1 METLEK
7 ALVAAAFGNAIYR
20 RVSIRV
26 VFNPGKNDP
35 NLNDWLKSVRNG
47 FGVLIGFQGNRSK
60 HERPPGFQGMGL
72 DRTF

>member
-7 ALVAAAFGNAIYR
+7 ALVAAAFGIAIYC
-20 RVSIRV
+20 RVIIRV

-35 NLNDWLKSVRNG
+35 NLNDRLKSVQNG
-47 FGVLIGFQGNRSK
+47 SGVLIGFQGNHSE
-60 HERPPGFQGMGL
+60 HERPPGFLGTGL